1 MHSSDDSAPKAAES
15 LCHWSEGGYDNE
27 FQVPFNWRV
36 VGTSTDHLQPFA
48 DGSVWCSSQDKSHT
62 WSRIFPLFH
71 YKQKQ
76 QNKMESQLLLLH
88 GSNPNLVPLLVKR
101 SPLSSNRVNRNFPP
115 FVKSSAIKP
124 HSMYHPS
131 LIESRPVNCSEKT
144 METSRWTREIPSFHQ
159 LHPVSGGDNGK
170 STVDPFSQSSH
181 GVTFTIF
188 ARLPRKTS
196 SSFSW
201 PMFSLLGSDDWKVNM

>member
-1 MHSSDDSAPKAAES
+1 MVPFNQFGSEMKELPERNPFSIVVVKRFIVHPLPHSFPLVSICSVNWLVHALVHRFKDTLLRVRFEMHSSDDSAPKAAES

-62 WSRIFPLFH
+62 WSRIFPLFR

-76 QNKMESQLLLLH
+76 QNKMDSQLLLLH

-101 SPLSSNRVNRNFPP
+101 SPNSV
-115 FVKSSAIKP
+115 V
-124 HSMYHPS
+124 
-131 LIESRPVNCSEKT
+131 
-144 METSRWTREIPSFHQ
+144 Q
-159 LHPVSGGDNGK
+159 
-170 STVDPFSQSSH
+170 
-181 GVTFTIF
+181 
-188 ARLPRKTS
+188 
-196 SSFSW
+196 
-201 PMFSLLGSDDWKVNM
+201 